1 MDAKDAKDLHQEVAR
16 AFNAGD
22 VDALVGLYEA
32 DGRMLQPDGTE
43 ARGLGAIREVWTEL
57 VALGGRLDVTTRY
70 AVESG
75 DIALL
80 SNEWTFEGGGATA
93 SSVTAEVARRGSDG
107 AWRYVIDNP
116 YASPADGG

>member
-1 MDAKDAKDLHQEVAR
+1 MDAKDLHPEVAR

-32 DGRMLQPDGTE
+32 DGRLLHPDGTE
-43 ARGLGAIREVWTEL
+43 ARGLDAIREVWVGF
-57 VALGGRLDVTTRY
+57 VALGGRLDVTTRS

-75 DIALL
+75 DTALL
-80 SNEWTFEGGGATA
+80 SNQWTFEGGGTTA
-93 SSVTAEVARRGSDG
+93 SSVTAEVARRGADG

-116 YASPADGG
+116 YASPADAG